1 MNKYQSIIY
10 KSIAILLAWFAWLVP
25 LGLHR
30 VMMRRRYAWLHPVA
44 FLSATLAS
52 NQFFFHAP
60 ENAAV
65 GRTFVEQGIAPH
77 FGQFAHVWLLGFTI
91 AWMLIVIY
99 DAIMIFSW
107 SVNNPHDLDLV
118 AEAQLSDTSGSAR
131 GYSKSREQVADHD
144 QAAH

>member
-1 MNKYQSIIY
+1 MNKYQPIIY

-52 NQFFFHAP
+52 NQFFFRTP
-60 ENAAV
+60 ENAEV
-65 GRTFVEQGIAPH
+65 GRLFVEQGIAPH
-77 FGQFAHVWLLGFTI
+77 FGQFAHVWLLCFTI

-107 SVNNPHDLDLV
+107 SVNDSYEPHKLV
-118 AEAQLSDTSGSAR
+118 AEARRMASSGGWR
-131 GYSKSREQVADHD
+131 KEHHEQVADHD
-144 QAAH
+144 QTAQ